1 MHQEELTVSTEG
13 YADVKNITDPINSF
27 LKKIDGEAGL
37 LTASIPG
44 ATAGITTIEFESGC
58 VADLQAALEEIAPAD
73 AHYEHNKKWGDGN
86 GFSHLRA
93 ALLGP
98 EVTLPFKNGEL
109 QTGTWQQVV
118 VVDCDNRSRQR
129 QVLLSALVG

>member
-1 MHQEELTVSTEG
+1 MEQSEIKISTSG
-13 YADVKNITDPINSF
+13 YADVKDLSGPINSF
-27 LKKIDGEAGL
+27 LSKVGGEGL
-37 LTASIPG
+37 LTVSVPG
-44 ATAGITTIEFESGC
+44 ATAGVTTIEYESGC
-58 VADLQAALEEIAPAD
+58 IADLQEALEEIAPAD

-98 EVTLPFKNGEL
+98 GVTLPFKDGEL

-118 VVDCDNRSRQR
+118 VVDCDNKSRER
-129 QVLLSALVG
+129 RILLSALSA